1 MSGVL
6 RDPAFIEKVLL
17 ALLDKGA
24 LAIILVA
31 VGLWANQKLESF
43 KADIRIAELA
53 QRDKVELQKQLEA
66 TRRDIELKF
75 RERQLSM
82 FFWPLYLRLEKD
94 SAIWQRVATISND
107 GRRALPAD
115 ASGIIERDVLKNH
128 EEMVKVIEANI
139 HLAGTDPDLLK
150 DLLKYMEHVAVYQA
164 MRSAGVR
171 LNPIDVGA
179 EFPPNLTSRIK
190 AHLERLQREYSEL
203 TARGG
208 TDTTASTAPSHPAT
222 R

>member
-82 FFWPLYLRLEKD
+82 FFWPLSAVSALE
-94 SAIWQRVATISND
+94 
-107 GRRALPAD
+107 
-115 ASGIIERDVLKNH
+115 
-128 EEMVKVIEANI
+128 
-139 HLAGTDPDLLK
+139 
-150 DLLKYMEHVAVYQA
+150 
-164 MRSAGVR
+164 
-171 LNPIDVGA
+171 
-179 EFPPNLTSRIK
+179 
-190 AHLERLQREYSEL
+190 
-203 TARGG
+203 
-208 TDTTASTAPSHPAT
+208 
-222 R
+222 

>member
-1 MSGVL
+1 MNGAL

-17 ALLDKGA
+17 TLLDKGA

-31 VGLWANQKLESF
+31 AGLWANQKLESF

-53 QRDKVELQKQLEA
+53 QRDKIELQKQLEA

-75 RERQLSM
+75 RERQLSL

-94 SAIWQRVATISND
+94 TAIWQRVATISND
-107 GRRALPAD
+107 GKRALPAD
-115 ASGIIERDVLKNH
+115 ASGIIERDLLKNH
-128 EEMVKVIEANI
+128 EEMVKVIEGNI
-139 HLAGTDPDLLK
+139 HLAGNDPDLLK

-164 MRSAGVR
+164 MRSAGAR
-171 LNPIDVGA
+171 LNPIDVNA
-179 EFPPNLTSRIK
+179 EFPPNLIPRVK
-190 AHLERLQREYSEL
+190 AHLERLQREYSDL
-203 TARGG
+203 TAPGANAA
-208 TDTTASTAPSHPAT
+208 ASAPPSPPAA